1 MDSLR
6 YNFRVPYRES
16 EVLIGS
22 NSAVLE
28 QSFVAK
34 SLQRDERKDDDL
46 NAFRGTVKAVVISLA
61 IWIAIGVALFAL
73 I

>member
-16 EVLIGS
+16 EVRIGT

-34 SLQRDERKDDDL
+34 SLRRHADKDDGL
-46 NAFRGTVKAVVISLA
+46 RASRGTVNAVVISLA
-61 IWIAIGVALFAL
+61 IWIAMGVAVFAL

>member
-6 YNFRVPYRES
+6 CRFRVPYPES
-16 EVLIGS
+16 DVRIGTD
-22 NSAVLE
+22 SAVLA

-34 SLQRDERKDDDL
+34 SLQDDEYKNDGL
-46 NAFRGTVKAVVISLA
+46 NAFRGTVSAVVISLV

-73 I
+73 V

>member
-6 YNFRVPYRES
+6 CNFRVPYRET
-16 EVLIGS
+16 EILIGT

-28 QSFVAK
+28 ESFVEK
-34 SLQRDERKDDDL
+34 SLQRDEVKDDDL
-46 NAFRGTVKAVVISLA
+46 NAFRGTVNAVVISLA
-61 IWIAIGVALFAL
+61 VWIAIGVVIFAF